1 MSQWQT
7 NINLTKRWDMKKST
21 TAFIFLGAA
30 AFHTVCSFGYVDFNG
45 HGIASV
51 IFVCAGGI
59 IYHCGKDV

>member
-1 MSQWQT
+1 
-7 NINLTKRWDMKKST
+7 MKKST